1 MAIFHM
7 NFSTISAGKGRSA
20 VASASYRSGEKL
32 HSDMENKNYFY
43 EREVMPESFILLP
56 ENAPEWA
63 KDRERLWNEVEAIET
78 KVNSRYAKEFNVA
91 LPVELSDDEQ
101 KELLTKY
108 VQDNFVDNG
117 MVADVAIH
125 RDHSDNPHAHVMLT
139 NRPFNADGTWGV
151 KSRKEYILDEN
162 GDKIYNGK
170 SKYPKSRKIPTT
182 DWDKVGKV
190 QEWRTAWANAVNRIF
205 EQKNMPDRI
214 SEKTLE
220 EQGIDGLPTQ
230 HVGVN
235 RNKKGRQEYNDLAI
249 ENRSDIAKLKNL
261 NEKIINEKRVQTLQR
276 HLSFNEKKMVA
287 NFSRELHTFIS
298 LENLDDKQRM
308 LFNWKNSILIKQAI
322 GQDMNEQLVKFNEQK
337 YSLENANKLMD
348 KVVDRTM
355 KSIYPSVDIDS
366 VTMAEKRE
374 LIKETDSENRIFSS
388 EEIDTRL
395 KAIRADILNKQ
406 ILTFTKRPFTSWV
419 MLENQQATIIE
430 NVENIIS
437 QKGYSFADIERSKG
451 LIIQDFNSDEQDILK
466 RNIKDFATVNQVKNV
481 VETQYN
487 GVLEKVFPNIA
498 KDQLSM
504 VEKEKIYTAIIF
516 TNPDLKTIS
525 EKELMDIVE
534 NPPTQFS
541 TREHRQG
548 ISYLTGVIK
557 IEDIQNQHLV
567 RILKNDGAKQLFIGE
582 ATKDPQISN
591 DEIERVKK
599 AMQQSGGKYENYR
612 KDQLKDYQS
621 VNYREATPAEY
632 MKNLF
637 SNTVTKFLYSN
648 DTKRQHDLKETEW
661 EMEKKKRQNEKTGGR
676 GM

>member
-7 NFSTISAGKGRSA
+7 NFSNISGGNGRSA

-32 HSDMENKNYFY
+32 HSDAENKNYFY
-43 EREVMPESFILLP
+43 ERVVMPESFILLP

-63 KDRERLWNEVEAIET
+63 SDREVLWNEVEAIDR

-91 LPVELSDDEQ
+91 LPVELTNAEQ
-101 KELLTKY
+101 KELLTRY
-108 VQDNFVDNG
+108 VQETFVDNG

-125 RDHSDNPHAHVMLT
+125 RDNADNPHAHVMLT
-139 NRPFNADGTWGV
+139 NRPFNADGTWGQ
-151 KSRKEYILDEN
+151 KSKTEYILDEN
-162 GDKIYNGK
+162 GNKTRTEKGNIRQ
-170 SKYPKSRKIPTT
+170 RKIWLV
-182 DWDKVGKV
+182 DWDKQGKV
-190 QEWRTAWANAVNRIF
+190 QEWRKGWADAVNRTF

-235 RNKKGRQEYNDLAI
+235 RNKKERQEYNDLAI
-249 ENRSDIAKLKNL
+249 ENRSDIAKLKNID
-261 NEKIINEKRVQTLQR
+261 EKINNERRVQTLQR
-276 HLSFNEKKMVA
+276 HLSFNEKKIVA

-337 YSLENANKLMD
+337 YSLENANRLMD

-406 ILTFTKRPFTSWV
+406 ILTFTKRPFTSWL

-466 RNIKDFATVNQVKNV
+466 RNIKDFETVNQVKNV

-621 VNYREATPAEY
+621 VNYRETTPAEY

>member
-7 NFSTISAGKGRSA
+7 SFSNISGGNGRSA

-32 HSDMENKNYFY
+32 HSEVENKNYFY
-43 EREVMPESFILLP
+43 DRVVMPESFILLP
-56 ENAPEWA
+56 DNAPEWA
-63 KDRERLWNEVEAIET
+63 SDREVLWNEVEAIDR

-91 LPVELSDDEQ
+91 LPVELTNDEQ

-108 VQDNFVDNG
+108 VQETFVDNG

-125 RDHSDNPHAHVMLT
+125 RDNADNPHAHVMLT
-139 NRPFNADGTWGV
+139 NRPFNPDGTWGQ
-151 KSRKEYILDEN
+151 KSKTEYILDEN
-162 GDKIYNGK
+162 GNKTRTEKGNIRQ
-170 SKYPKSRKIPTT
+170 RKIWLV
-182 DWDKVGKV
+182 DWDKQGKV
-190 QEWRTAWANAVNRIF
+190 QEWRKGWADAVNRTF
-205 EQKNMPDRI
+205 EQKNMPERI

-230 HVGVN
+230 HVGIN
-235 RNKKGRQEYNDLAI
+235 RNKEKRQEYNDLAI
-249 ENRSDIAKLKNL
+249 KNRSDKANLKNID
-261 NEKIINEKRVQTLQR
+261 EKINNEQRVQTLQR
-276 HLSFNEKKMVA
+276 HLSFNDKKLVA

-337 YSLENANKLMD
+337 SSLENANKLMD

-395 KAIRADILNKQ
+395 NAIRADILNKQ
-406 ILTFTKRPFTSWV
+406 ILTFTKRPFTSWL
-419 MLENQQATIIE
+419 MLENQQATTIK

-437 QKGYSFADIERSKG
+437 QKGYSFADIERSNG

-466 RNIKDFATVNQVKNV
+466 RNIKDFETVKQVKNV
-481 VETQYN
+481 VATQYN

>member
-7 NFSTISAGKGRSA
+7 NFSNISGGNGRSA

-32 HSDMENKNYFY
+32 HSDAENKNYFY
-43 EREVMPESFILLP
+43 ERVVMPESFILLP

-63 KDRERLWNEVEAIET
+63 SDREVLWNEVEAIDR

-91 LPVELSDDEQ
+91 LPVELTNDEQ
-101 KELLTKY
+101 KELLTRY
-108 VQDNFVDNG
+108 VQETFVNNG

-125 RDHSDNPHAHVMLT
+125 RDNADNPHAHVMLT
-139 NRPFNADGTWGV
+139 NRPFNADGTWGQ
-151 KSRKEYILDEN
+151 KSKTEYILDEN
-162 GDKIYNGK
+162 GNKTRTEKGNIRQ
-170 SKYPKSRKIPTT
+170 RKIWLV
-182 DWDKVGKV
+182 DWDKQGKV
-190 QEWRTAWANAVNRIF
+190 QEWRKGWADAVNRTF
-205 EQKNMPDRI
+205 EQKNMPERI

-235 RNKKGRQEYNDLAI
+235 RNKKERQEYNDLAI

-261 NEKIINEKRVQTLQR
+261 DEKIYNEQRVQTLQR

-337 YSLENANKLMD
+337 YSLENANRLMD

-366 VTMAEKRE
+366 LTMAEKRE

-466 RNIKDFATVNQVKNV
+466 RNIKDFETVNQVKNV

-621 VNYREATPAEY
+621 VNYRETTPAEY

>member
-7 NFSTISAGKGRSA
+7 NFSNISGGNGRSA

-32 HSDMENKNYFY
+32 HSELENKNYFY
-43 EREVMPESFILLP
+43 DRVVMPESFILLP

-63 KDRERLWNEVEAIET
+63 SDRETLWNEVEAIDR

-91 LPVELSDDEQ
+91 LPVELTNDEQ

-108 VQDNFVDNG
+108 VQETFVDNG

-125 RDHSDNPHAHVMLT
+125 RDNADNPHAHVMLT
-139 NRPFNADGTWGV
+139 NRPFNADGTWGQ
-151 KSRKEYILDEN
+151 KSKTEYILDEN
-162 GDKIYNGK
+162 GNKTRTEKGNIRQ
-170 SKYPKSRKIPTT
+170 RKIWLV
-182 DWDKVGKV
+182 DWDKQGKV
-190 QEWRTAWANAVNRIF
+190 QEWRTAWANYVNRFF
-205 EQKNMPDRI
+205 EQKDMPERI

-220 EQGIDGLPTQ
+220 EQGIDGLPTE

-235 RNKKGRQEYNDLAI
+235 RNKKERQEYNDTAM
-249 ENRSDIAKLKNL
+249 EYRSNIAKLKSI
-261 NEKIINEKRVQTLQR
+261 NEKINNEQRVQTLQR
-276 HLSFNEKKMVA
+276 HLSFNEKKLVA

-308 LFNWKNSILIKQAI
+308 LFNWKNSILIKRAV

-337 YSLENANKLMD
+337 YSLENANRLID
-348 KVVDRTM
+348 KVVDRTI

-395 KAIRADILNKQ
+395 NTIRADILNKQ
-406 ILTFTKRPFTSWV
+406 ILTFTKRPFTSWL
-419 MLENQQATIIE
+419 MLENQQLTSVK
-430 NVENIIS
+430 NVEKIIS
-437 QKGYSFADIERSKG
+437 KKGYSFADIDRSRG
-451 LIIQDFNSDEQDILK
+451 QIIQDFNYDEQEILK
-466 RNIKDFATVNQVKNV
+466 RNIKDIETIKQVKNV

-487 GVLEKVFPNIA
+487 GVLEKVFPNIEID
-498 KDQLSM
+498 KLSM
-504 VEKEKIYTAIIF
+504 IEREKTYTAIIF
-516 TNPDLKTIS
+516 VNPDLKTIS
-525 EKELMDIVE
+525 EKELMAIVD
-534 NPPTQFS
+534 NPPIQFN

-548 ISYLTGVIK
+548 IAYLTGVIK
-557 IEDIQNQHLV
+557 LEDIKNQHLV
-567 RILKNDGAKQLFIGE
+567 RVLKNDGAKQLFIGE
-582 ATKDPQISN
+582 VTKDPKISN
-591 DEIERVKK
+591 DEIERAKK
-599 AMQQSGGKYENYR
+599 AMKQSGEKYESYR
-612 KDQLKDYQS
+612 KEQLKDYQS
-621 VNYREATPAEY
+621 VNYRETTPAEY

-648 DTKRQHDLKETEW
+648 NAKRQRDLKETEW
-661 EMEKKKRQNEKTGGR
+661 EMEKKKRQNEKTVSR

>member
-7 NFSTISAGKGRSA
+7 NFSNISGGNGRSA

-32 HSDMENKNYFY
+32 HSDAENKNYFY
-43 EREVMPESFILLP
+43 ERVVMPESFILLP

-63 KDRERLWNEVEAIET
+63 SDREVLWNEVEAIDR

-91 LPVELSDDEQ
+91 LPVELTNDEQ
-101 KELLTKY
+101 KELLTRY
-108 VQDNFVDNG
+108 VQETFVDNG

-125 RDHSDNPHAHVMLT
+125 RDNADNPHAHVMLT
-139 NRPFNADGTWGV
+139 NRPFNADGTWGQ
-151 KSRKEYILDEN
+151 KSKTEYILDEN
-162 GDKIYNGK
+162 GNKTRTEKGNIRQ
-170 SKYPKSRKIPTT
+170 RKIWLV
-182 DWDKVGKV
+182 DWDKQGKV
-190 QEWRTAWANAVNRIF
+190 QEWRKGWADAVNRTF

-235 RNKKGRQEYNDLAI
+235 RNKKERQEYNDLAI
-249 ENRSDIAKLKNL
+249 ENRSDIAKLKNID
-261 NEKIINEKRVQTLQR
+261 EKINNERRVQTLQR
-276 HLSFNEKKMVA
+276 HLSFNEKKIVA

-337 YSLENANKLMD
+337 YSLENANRLMD

-406 ILTFTKRPFTSWV
+406 ILTFTKRPFTSWL

-466 RNIKDFATVNQVKNV
+466 RNIKDFETVNQVKNV

-582 ATKDPQISN
+582 ATKDPQISS

-621 VNYREATPAEY
+621 VNYREAIPAEY

-648 DTKRQHDLKETEW
+648 NTKRQHDLKETEW

>member
-1 MAIFHM
+1 
-7 NFSTISAGKGRSA
+7 
-20 VASASYRSGEKL
+20 
-32 HSDMENKNYFY
+32 
-43 EREVMPESFILLP
+43 
-56 ENAPEWA
+56 
-63 KDRERLWNEVEAIET
+63 
-78 KVNSRYAKEFNVA
+78 
-91 LPVELSDDEQ
+91 
-101 KELLTKY
+101 
-108 VQDNFVDNG
+108 

-125 RDHSDNPHAHVMLT
+125 RDNADNPHAHVMLT
-139 NRPFNADGTWGV
+139 NRPFNADGTWGK
-151 KSRKEYILDEN
+151 KSKTEYILDEN
-162 GDKIYNGK
+162 GNKTRTEKGNIRQ
-170 SKYPKSRKIPTT
+170 RKIWLV
-182 DWDKVGKV
+182 DWDKQGKV
-190 QEWRTAWANAVNRIF
+190 QEWRKGWADAVNRTF
-205 EQKNMPDRI
+205 EQKNMPERI

-235 RNKKGRQEYNDLAI
+235 RNKKRRQEYNDLAI
-249 ENRSDIAKLKNL
+249 QNRSDIAKLKNL
-261 NEKIINEKRVQTLQR
+261 DEKINNEKRVQTLQR
-276 HLSFNEKKMVA
+276 HLSLNEKKVVA

-298 LENLDDKQRM
+298 LENIDDKQRM

-337 YSLENANKLMD
+337 YSLENANRLMD

-355 KSIYPSVDIDS
+355 KSIYPSIDIDS

-406 ILTFTKRPFTSWV
+406 ILTFTKRPFTSWL
-419 MLENQQATIIE
+419 MLENQQATTIK

-466 RNIKDFATVNQVKNV
+466 RNIKDFETVNQVKNV

-567 RILKNDGAKQLFIGE
+567 RILKNDGAKQLFVGE
-582 ATKDPQISN
+582 ATKDPQISS

-599 AMQQSGGKYENYR
+599 AMQQSREKYENYR

-621 VNYREATPAEY
+621 VNYRETTPAEY

-637 SNTVTKFLYSN
+637 SNTVTKFLYSK

>member
-7 NFSTISAGKGRSA
+7 SFSNISGGNGRSA

-32 HSDMENKNYFY
+32 HSEVENKNYFY
-43 EREVMPESFILLP
+43 DRVVMPESFILLP
-56 ENAPEWA
+56 DNAPDWA
-63 KDRERLWNEVEAIET
+63 SDREVLWNEVEAIDR

-91 LPVELSDDEQ
+91 LPVELTNDEQ
-101 KELLTKY
+101 KESLTKY
-108 VQDNFVDNG
+108 VQETFVDNG

-125 RDHSDNPHAHVMLT
+125 RDNADNPHAHVMLT
-139 NRPFNADGTWGV
+139 NRPFNPDGTWGQ
-151 KSRKEYILDEN
+151 KSKTEYILDEN
-162 GDKIYNGK
+162 GNKTRTEKGNIRQ
-170 SKYPKSRKIPTT
+170 RKIWLV
-182 DWDKVGKV
+182 DWDKQGKV
-190 QEWRTAWANAVNRIF
+190 QEWRKGWADAVNRTF
-205 EQKNMPDRI
+205 EQKNMPERI

-230 HVGVN
+230 HVGIN
-235 RNKKGRQEYNDLAI
+235 RNKEKRQEYNDLAI
-249 ENRSDIAKLKNL
+249 KNRSDKANLKNID
-261 NEKIINEKRVQTLQR
+261 EKINNEQRVQTLQR
-276 HLSFNEKKMVA
+276 HLSFNDKKLVA

-337 YSLENANKLMD
+337 SSLENANKLMD

-395 KAIRADILNKQ
+395 NAIRADILNKQ
-406 ILTFTKRPFTSWV
+406 ILTFTKRPFTSWL
-419 MLENQQATIIE
+419 MLENQQATTIK

-437 QKGYSFADIERSKG
+437 QKGYSFADIERSNG

-466 RNIKDFATVNQVKNV
+466 RNIKDFETVKQVKSV
-481 VETQYN
+481 VATQYN

>member
-7 NFSTISAGKGRSA
+7 NFSNISGGNGRSA

-32 HSDMENKNYFY
+32 HSDAENKNYFY
-43 EREVMPESFILLP
+43 ERVVMPESFILLP

-63 KDRERLWNEVEAIET
+63 SDREVLWNEVEAIDR

-91 LPVELSDDEQ
+91 LPVELTNDEQ
-101 KELLTKY
+101 KELLTRY
-108 VQDNFVDNG
+108 VQETFANNG

-125 RDHSDNPHAHVMLT
+125 RDNADNPHAHVMLT
-139 NRPFNADGTWGV
+139 NRPFNADGTWGQ
-151 KSRKEYILDEN
+151 KSKTEYILDEN
-162 GDKIYNGK
+162 GNKTRTEKGNIRQ
-170 SKYPKSRKIPTT
+170 RKIWLV
-182 DWDKVGKV
+182 DWDKPGKV
-190 QEWRTAWANAVNRIF
+190 QEWRKGWADAVNRTF
-205 EQKNMPDRI
+205 EQKNMPERI

-235 RNKKGRQEYNDLAI
+235 RNKKERQEYNDLAI

-261 NEKIINEKRVQTLQR
+261 DEKIYNEQRVQTLQR

-287 NFSRELHTFIS
+287 NFSRELHTFIC

-337 YSLENANKLMD
+337 YSLENANRLMD

-366 VTMAEKRE
+366 LTMAEKRE

-466 RNIKDFATVNQVKNV
+466 RNIKDFETVNQVKNV

-525 EKELMDIVE
+525 ETELMDIVE

-621 VNYREATPAEY
+621 VNYRETTPAEY

>member
-7 NFSTISAGKGRSA
+7 NFSNISGGNGRSA

-32 HSDMENKNYFY
+32 HSDAENKNYFY
-43 EREVMPESFILLP
+43 ERVVMPESFILLP

-63 KDRERLWNEVEAIET
+63 SDREVLWNEVEAIDR

-91 LPVELSDDEQ
+91 LPVELTNDEQ
-101 KELLTKY
+101 KELLTRY
-108 VQDNFVDNG
+108 VQETFVDNG

-125 RDHSDNPHAHVMLT
+125 RDNADNPHAHVMLT
-139 NRPFNADGTWGV
+139 NRPFNADGTWGQ
-151 KSRKEYILDEN
+151 KSKTEYILDEN
-162 GDKIYNGK
+162 GNKTRTEKGNIRQ
-170 SKYPKSRKIPTT
+170 RKIWLV
-182 DWDKVGKV
+182 DWDKQGKV
-190 QEWRTAWANAVNRIF
+190 QEWRKGWADAVNRTF

-235 RNKKGRQEYNDLAI
+235 RNKKERQEYNDLAI
-249 ENRSDIAKLKNL
+249 ENRSDIAKLKNID
-261 NEKIINEKRVQTLQR
+261 EKINNERRVQTLQR
-276 HLSFNEKKMVA
+276 HLSFNEKKIVA

-337 YSLENANKLMD
+337 YSLENANRLMD

-406 ILTFTKRPFTSWV
+406 ILTFTKRPFTSWL

-466 RNIKDFATVNQVKNV
+466 RNIKDFETVNQVKNV

-582 ATKDPQISN
+582 ATKDPQISS

-621 VNYREATPAEY
+621 VNYREGTPAEY

-648 DTKRQHDLKETEW
+648 NTKRQHDLKETEW

>member
-7 NFSTISAGKGRSA
+7 NFSNISGGNGRSA

-32 HSDMENKNYFY
+32 HSNAENKNYFY
-43 EREVMPESFILLP
+43 DRVVMPESFILLP

-63 KDRERLWNEVEAIET
+63 SDREVLWNEVEAIDR

-91 LPVELSDDEQ
+91 LPVELTNDEQ
-101 KELLTKY
+101 KELLTRY
-108 VQDNFVDNG
+108 VQETFVDNG

-125 RDHSDNPHAHVMLT
+125 RDNADNPHAHVMLT
-139 NRPFNADGTWGV
+139 NRPFNADGTWGQ
-151 KSRKEYILDEN
+151 KSKTEYILDEN
-162 GDKIYNGK
+162 GNKTRTEKGNIRQ
-170 SKYPKSRKIPTT
+170 RKIWLV
-182 DWDKVGKV
+182 DWDKQGKV
-190 QEWRTAWANAVNRIF
+190 QEWRKGWADAVNRTF
-205 EQKNMPDRI
+205 EQKNMPERI

-235 RNKKGRQEYNDLAI
+235 RNKKERQEYNDLAI

-261 NEKIINEKRVQTLQR
+261 DEKINNEKRVQTLQR
-276 HLSFNEKKMVA
+276 HLSFNEKKIVA

-337 YSLENANKLMD
+337 YSLENANRLMD

-388 EEIDTRL
+388 EEVDTRL
-395 KAIRADILNKQ
+395 KTIRADILNKQ
-406 ILTFTKRPFTSWV
+406 ILTFTKRPFTSWL
-419 MLENQQATIIE
+419 MLENQQATIIK

-466 RNIKDFATVNQVKNV
+466 RNIKDFETVNQIKNV

-487 GVLEKVFPNIA
+487 GVLGKVFPNIA

-582 ATKDPQISN
+582 ATKDPEIGN

-621 VNYREATPAEY
+621 VNYRETTPAEY
-632 MKNLF
+632 MKNVF